1 MIQIAIVEDEE
12 IYVKQLTEYIR
23 KYQTERGRS
32 IKDTV
37 FGDGE
42 DITENYSGGF
52 DIILMDIQM
61 PVMNGY
67 EATKVIRKM
76 DRDDAA
82 DIPIIAM
89 TANAFAED
97 VQASLDVGMT
107 AHVAKPIDVDVLQ
120 NTLYTVLDRK
130 GE

>member
-32 IKDTV
+32 IKVTV

-61 PVMNGY
+61 PEMNGY